1 MISPE
6 FLERL
11 RCPLDPAREARL
23 AQEEDRL
30 VCTRCGL
37 RYSIKDGLANLV
49 VEEAEL
55 PPGCGDLD
63 QLPCQREAPSAG
75 RA

>member
-6 FLERL
+6 FVERL

-23 AQEEDRL
+23 RLDEDRL

-37 RYSIKDGLANLV
+37 GYRVKDGLANMV

-55 PPGCGDLD
+55 PAGCTGLD
-63 QLPCQREAPSAG
+63 QLPCRREAPPTG

>member
-6 FLERL
+6 FVERL

-23 AQEEDRL
+23 RLDEDSL

-37 RYSIKDGLANLV
+37 RYRVKDGLANMV

-55 PPGCGDLD
+55 PAGCTAID
-63 QLPCQREAPSAG
+63 QLPCQREAPPPG

>member
-6 FLERL
+6 FVERL

-23 AQEEDRL
+23 ALEEDHL
-30 VCTRCGL
+30 VCARCAL
-37 RYSIKDGLANLV
+37 RYRIKDGLANMV

-55 PPGCGDLD
+55 PAGCTSID
-63 QLPCQREAPSAG
+63 QLPCQREAAPG
-75 RA
+75 RS

>member
-1 MISPE
+1 MISPDL
-6 FLERL
+6 LERL

-23 AQEEDRL
+23 TQDEDRL

-37 RYSIKDGLANLV
+37 RYAVKDGLANMV

-55 PPGCGDLD
+55 PAGCTGLD
-63 QLPCQREAPSAG
+63 QLPCQREAREAGSA
-75 RA
+75 